1 MSLPAAAV
9 ALLMTGPSVP
19 DAPVHFAVDTAAEA
33 GDLQVGNP
41 QVGALQL
48 AALQPADETT
58 PPVSDPAAPVNPAP
72 VNPAPTVPDA
82 SAPAASATPPEAAS
96 DEPESV
102 IVVTAPE
109 PAPPGDPLQKLN
121 IESFKAVQA
130 VDQAVLEPVAKAY
143 NKGLPRPVRQGL
155 RNFFTNLSEPVV
167 FAAYLLQFKPGKA
180 AETAGRFAINTTLG
194 VAGLVDVAK
203 KKPFNLPYRP
213 NGLANTLGY
222 YGVGPGPFFYL
233 PIVGPTT
240 LRDII
245 GDSVDRLLVPA
256 VVGKPFTNPAVV
268 LPMTIVDQLGE
279 RAAFDERINKIRKE
293 DKPYAAY
300 RELYLRQRKA
310 EIEALHGRI
319 TPDVVPVYGPS
330 MKTAD
335 NKDEAKA
342 KEAEAEAEAEAKAKA
357 EATKDAAEQT
367 PAQPAVPAPQGSP
380 PAAPVQPA
388 PSEPAPAP
396 ATTAAPAAPV
406 PTLET
411 VPTP

>member
-48 AALQPADETT
+48 AALQPADATT
-58 PPVSDPAAPVNPAP
+58 PPVSDPAVPA
-72 VNPAPTVPDA
+72 NPAPTVPDT

-256 VVGKPFTNPAVV
+256 VIGKPFTNPAVV

-335 NKDEAKA
+335 NKDKA
-342 KEAEAEAEAEAKAKA
+342 KEAEAKAKA
-357 EATKDAAEQT
+357 EATKDVTEQT
-367 PAQPAVPAPQGSP
+367 PAPAQPAVPAPQGNS

-388 PSEPAPAP
+388 ASGPAPAP
-396 ATTAAPAAPV
+396 ATTAAPV

>member
-41 QVGALQL
+41 EVGALQL
-48 AALQPADETT
+48 AALQPADATT
-58 PPVSDPAAPVNPAP
+58 PPVSDPAAPANPAP

-319 TPDVVPVYGPS
+319 TPDMVPVYGPS

-342 KEAEAEAEAEAKAKA
+342 KEAEAKAKA

-367 PAQPAVPAPQGSP
+367 PAQPAVPAPQGNS

-388 PSEPAPAP
+388 ASEPAPAP
-396 ATTAAPAAPV
+396 AATAAPAAPV

-411 VPTP
+411 VPTL

>member
-342 KEAEAEAEAEAKAKA
+342 KEAEAEAEAKAKA

>member
-48 AALQPADETT
+48 AALQPADATT
-58 PPVSDPAAPVNPAP
+58 PPVSDPAAPANPAP

-342 KEAEAEAEAEAKAKA
+342 KEAEAEAKAKA
-357 EATKDAAEQT
+357 EATKDVTEQT
-367 PAQPAVPAPQGSP
+367 PAPAQPAVPAPQGNS

-388 PSEPAPAP
+388 ASEPAPAP
-396 ATTAAPAAPV
+396 ATTAAPM

-411 VPTP
+411 EPTP

>member
-41 QVGALQL
+41 EVGALQL
-48 AALQPADETT
+48 AALQPADATT
-58 PPVSDPAAPVNPAP
+58 PPVSDPAAP

-342 KEAEAEAEAEAKAKA
+342 KEAEAKAKA

-367 PAQPAVPAPQGSP
+367 PAQPAVPAPQGNS

-388 PSEPAPAP
+388 ASEPAPAP
-396 ATTAAPAAPV
+396 AATAAPAAPV

-411 VPTP
+411 VPTL

>member
-41 QVGALQL
+41 EVGALQL
-48 AALQPADETT
+48 AALQPADATT
-58 PPVSDPAAPVNPAP
+58 PPVSDPAAPANPAP

-342 KEAEAEAEAEAKAKA
+342 KEAEAEAKAKA

-367 PAQPAVPAPQGSP
+367 PAQPAVPAPQGNS

-388 PSEPAPAP
+388 ASEPAPAP
-396 ATTAAPAAPV
+396 AATAAPAAPV

-411 VPTP
+411 VPTL